1 MMSLGPFAPIRS
13 QDADVVF
20 DVLDMRPNMNQASIG
35 TVRWVKDPSPPPTF
49 LPSVST
55 HTNLVYTLRTYP
67 VPFVPPPPPL
77 PPPSI
82 SSMRLR
88 DLQDQEQKDVVKFLK
103 LREASGELKLSQSGL
118 YLTIHFQ
125 YSKVAPIRA
134 KIYTVQ
140 VI

>member
-1 MMSLGPFAPIRS
+1 MCVYIHMY
-13 QDADVVF
+13 VCMYV
-20 DVLDMRPNMNQASIG
+20 PN
-35 TVRWVKDPSPPPTF
+35 PSTNPSFF
-49 LPSVST
+49 LFLS
-55 HTNLVYTLRTYP
+55 
-67 VPFVPPPPPL
+67 PL
-77 PPPSI
+77 PFLFPLSFP
-82 SSMRLR
+82 SMRLR

-140 VI
+140 VGDITKLSFILFILFRMDYFVYGCVGLSI

>member
-1 MMSLGPFAPIRS
+1 
-13 QDADVVF
+13 
-20 DVLDMRPNMNQASIG
+20 
-35 TVRWVKDPSPPPTF
+35 
-49 LPSVST
+49 
-55 HTNLVYTLRTYP
+55 
-67 VPFVPPPPPL
+67 
-77 PPPSI
+77 
-82 SSMRLR
+82 MRLR

-140 VI
+140 DKLRLVEKELTRLRSGQEKEHDPAADIV